1 MRLDETCQQVIDE
14 ISLEAAAD
22 ARPAPRQ
29 KARALAA
36 AEA

>member
-22 ARPAPRQ
+22 APRR
-29 KARALAA
+29 KIRSPVAGAA
-36 AEA
+36 